1 MSSWR
6 ARLDD
11 VLWGPETGARLLVVH
26 SGLAALIG
34 LRIALG
40 SYRQLADTPG
50 PLFDPVPILAWAP
63 SMPSGWGFVGL
74 QVVGTIA
81 ALAAVARR
89 NPRLAFGLA
98 WLCYLVLAGLRGS
111 RGKVL
116 HNDLLLLWTSAPF
129 LLAPLS
135 VTWQDR
141 ERRRDHG
148 WPVRSA
154 MVIAALV
161 YFLAGY
167 HKIRRSGLDWAIGD
181 NVRYV
186 MLWGPSVG
194 AAKWDAMATW
204 IGEHLWAAKATG
216 AFILAVEISFP
227 VVLVK
232 RGLQPLYAL
241 VAVALHVTT
250 WLFLGLDY
258 WAWALTVLLIFVD
271 WPALIDRRRARSTS
285 GAMRGSSTRSG

>member
-1 MSSWR
+1 MSRLR
-6 ARLDD
+6 ARAGD
-11 VLWGPETGARLLVVH
+11 VLWGPDTGARLLVVH
-26 SGLAALIG
+26 TGLAALIG
-34 LRIALG
+34 LRIVLG
-40 SYRQLADTPG
+40 SYRQLADTPA
-50 PLFDPVPILAWAP
+50 PLFDPVPILGWLP
-63 SMPSGWGFVGL
+63 SMPPAWAFVAI
-74 QVVGTIA
+74 QVVGGIA

-89 NPRLAFGLA
+89 NPRLAFAIA

-116 HNDLLLLWTSAPF
+116 HNDLLLLWASVPF
-129 LLAPLS
+129 LVAPVS
-135 VTWQDR
+135 VAWHDR
-141 ERRRDHG
+141 QRRREHG
-148 WPVRSA
+148 WPIRSA

-167 HKIRRSGLDWAIGD
+167 HKLRRSGLDWAFGD

-204 IGEHLWAAKATG
+204 IGEHLWASKATG
-216 AFILAVEISFP
+216 AFILAFELTFP
-227 VVLVK
+227 LALLK

-250 WLFLGLDY
+250 YLFLGLDY
-258 WAWALTVLLIFVD
+258 WAWAVTVLLLFVD
-271 WPALIDRRRARSTS
+271 WPTVVDRV
-285 GAMRGSSTRSG
+285 RGGQPAAG

>member
-1 MSSWR
+1 MSAWR
-6 ARLDD
+6 RAIDD
-11 VLWGPETGARLLVVH
+11 ALWGPEPGRRVLFVQTA
-26 SGLAALIG
+26 LAALIG
-34 LRIALG
+34 LRVALG

-63 SMPSGWGFVGL
+63 SMPPAWGFVAL
-74 QVVGTIA
+74 QVVGAT
-81 ALAAVARR
+81 AAVLTVLRR
-89 NPRLAFGLA
+89 WPRATFAVA

-116 HNDLLLLWTSAPF
+116 HNDLLLLWTAVPF
-129 LLAPLS
+129 LLAPVALRWS
-135 VTWQDR
+135 DR
-141 ERRRDHG
+141 RPRRDHG
-148 WPVRSA
+148 WPLRA
-154 MVIAALV
+154 ATVIAAAI

-167 HKIRRSGLDWAIGD
+167 HKLRRSGLDWAIGD

-204 IGEHLWAAKATG
+204 VGENLWASKATG
-216 AFILAVEISFP
+216 AFILGFELTFP
-227 VVLVK
+227 IVLVK
-232 RGLQPLYAL
+232 RWLQPAYAL

-258 WAWALTVLLIFVD
+258 WAWALTVLVVFVD
-271 WPALIDRRRARSTS
+271 WPALADR
-285 GAMRGSSTRSG
+285 MRGSAAPSG

>member
-1 MSSWR
+1 MTRVRRWVDG
-6 ARLDD
+6 A
-11 VLWGPETGARLLVVH
+11 LWGPESGRRLLFVH
-26 SGLAALIG
+26 TSLAALIG
-34 LRIALG
+34 LRIVLG
-40 SYRQLADTPG
+40 SYRQLASTPG
-50 PLFDPVPILAWAP
+50 PLFEPVPILGWVP
-63 SMPSGWGFVGL
+63 SMPPAWVFIAL
-74 QVVGTIA
+74 QVVGGAA

-89 NPRLAFGLA
+89 HPRAAFAVA
-98 WLCYLVLAGLRGS
+98 WVCYLVLAGLRGS

-116 HNDLLLLWTSAPF
+116 HNDLLLLWSSVPF
-129 LLAPLS
+129 LLAPVS
-135 VTWQDR
+135 VAWHDR
-141 ERRRDHG
+141 ERRREHG

-167 HKIRRSGLDWAIGD
+167 HKLERSGLGWATGD

-204 IGEHLWAAKATG
+204 IGEHLWASKATG
-216 AFILAVEISFP
+216 AFILTFELTFP
-227 VVLVK
+227 VSLVR
-232 RGLQPLYAL
+232 RGLQPVYAL

-258 WAWALTVLLIFVD
+258 WAWGLTVLILFID
-271 WPALIDRRRARSTS
+271 WPALADR
-285 GAMRGSSTRSG
+285 MRGASVAAR